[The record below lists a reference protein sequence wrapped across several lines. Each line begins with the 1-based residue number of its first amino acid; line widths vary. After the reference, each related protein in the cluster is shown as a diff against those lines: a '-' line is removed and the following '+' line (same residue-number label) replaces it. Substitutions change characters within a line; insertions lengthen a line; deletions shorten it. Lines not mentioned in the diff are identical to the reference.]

1 MTVED
6 SWGLSD
12 RGLVADAFEKFQ
24 SDVRSLMASCILK
37 YGGPENYL
45 RARFPTAEAKQEWIN
60 YLAEI
65 QDTTARGYHTA
76 VDLPVSDVK
85 TLSQAHALIVCACCF
100 WELFFWQESA
110 QSTRHVG
117 SVKLAMEHRK
127 IMNKHP
133 V

>member
-6 SWGLSD
+6 SWGLQD

-24 SDVRSLMASCILK
+24 SDVRSLMASCIHK

-45 RARFPTAEAKQEWIN
+45 RARFPTVESKQEWIN

-65 QDTTARGYHTA
+65 QNMTTGSYHTV

-85 TLSQAHALIVCACCF
+85 ALSQVRTFILCRF
-100 WELFFWQESA
+100 LGNSFFLERECHT
-110 QSTRHVG
+110 TRSGV
-117 SVKLAMEHRK
+117 LP
-127 IMNKHP
+127 N
-133 V
+133 